1 VNTKLGEMKM
11 DIIVPKAGL
20 TMTEATVTA
29 WLVAEGQEV
38 NKNDTIAELMT
49 EKMTVEV
56 EAPESGVIQRI
67 IKQEGEEV
75 LVGETLATLLPANVQ
90 IDIKENIALPSANEV
105 LKNPLNKTAS
115 PSYDAAV
122 IGGGPGGYVAAI
134 RIAQLGGKVVLI
146 ERNELGGVCLNAGC
160 IPTKTLLKGAELTK
174 IHNLSAEFGVF
185 YPPPTIDFSKL
196 MEKKEALIQQL
207 QKGISHLLKKSK
219 VTVLNGVGE
228 VVSPNLVKVTKKNG
242 EIETIDCKNII
253 LATGS
258 EAHIPNIP
266 GLGNANPLTSK
277 EALSMTEL
285 PESIAIIGAGA
296 IGCEFAGIYAPL
308 GVKVVLIESESE
320 ILPGAD
326 LDVAQFLN
334 KSLKKDGVEI
344 LTSSQVKEMNE
355 ENGDKTLYIEHKDHY
370 KQIVVKEILV
380 ATGRKARLETIKEIG
395 LAEESGGVKVDES
408 LRTSIPSIFA
418 IGDLTGKENLA
429 HVASAQ
435 GIIAAEN
442 CMGNQQK
449 MNYQSIPRCIYTSP
463 EIASV
468 GITEKEANT
477 KNLDYQTG
485 KYYFNGNG
493 RALANGKA
501 EGFIKVIRDK
511 KYNQILGIHIVGP
524 NASELISEGVLAVNL
539 EATPEEIAATI
550 HPHPT
555 LSEGLL
561 EAALA
566 SMGKGI
572 HV

>member
-1 VNTKLGEMKM
+1 MEM

-20 TMTEATVTA
+20 TMTEATVTT
-29 WLVAEGQEV
+29 WLVAEGEKV

-49 EKMTVEV
+49 EKLTVEV
-56 EAPESGVIQRI
+56 EAPESGVIVSI
-67 IKQEGEEV
+67 VKQEGEEA
-75 LVGETLATLLPANVQ
+75 LVGETLATLLTTQSESDQN
-90 IDIKENIALPSANEV
+90 ENNALPIGKEV
-105 LKNPLNKTAS
+105 LKNPSNKTAI
-115 PSYDAAV
+115 PSYDAVV

-134 RIAQLGGKVVLI
+134 RIAQLGGRVVLI

-174 IHNLSAEFGVF
+174 LHSLSSEFGVY

-196 MEKKEALIQQL
+196 LQKKEAVIQQL
-207 QKGISHLLKKSK
+207 QNGVSHLLKKSK
-219 VTVLNGVGE
+219 VTVINGVGE
-228 VVSPNLVKVTKKNG
+228 VVSPNKVNVTKPNG
-242 EIETIDCKNII
+242 EIETITSKNII
-253 LATGS
+253 VATGS

-266 GLGNANPLTSK
+266 GLRDAHPLTSK
-277 EALSMTEL
+277 EALSMEEL

-296 IGCEFAGIYAPL
+296 IGCEFAGIYAPF
-308 GVKVVLIESESE
+308 GVKVVLIESENE

-326 LDVAQFLN
+326 LDVAQFLK
-334 KSLKKDGVEI
+334 KSLTKDGVEI
-344 LTSSQVKEMNE
+344 LTSSMVKEIKE
-355 ENGDKTLYIEHKDHY
+355 ENGEKTLYIEHKDQY
-370 KQIVVKEILV
+370 KEIVVKEILV
-380 ATGRKARLETIKEIG
+380 ATGRKARLETLREIG
-395 LAEESGGVKVDES
+395 LEVENEGIKVDEY
-408 LRTSIPSIFA
+408 LHTSIPSIFA
-418 IGDLTGKENLA
+418 IGDITGKENLA

-435 GIIAAEN
+435 GMVAAEN
-442 CMGNQQK
+442 CMGYQK
-449 MNYQSIPRCIYTSP
+449 AMNYESIPRCIYTSP

-468 GITEKEANT
+468 GLTEKEAT
-477 KNLDYQTG
+477 AKNLEYQTG
-485 KYYFNGNG
+485 KYYINGNG
-493 RALANGKA
+493 RAITNGKA
-501 EGFIKVIRDK
+501 EGFIKVLRDK

-524 NASELISEGVLAVNL
+524 NASELISEGVLAINL

>member
-1 VNTKLGEMKM
+1 MKMEM

-20 TMTEATVTA
+20 TMTEATVTT
-29 WLVAEGQEV
+29 WLVAEGEKV
-38 NKNDTIAELMT
+38 KKNDTIAELMT

-56 EAPESGVIQRI
+56 ESPENGVIVSI
-67 IKQEGEEV
+67 IKQEGEEP
-75 LVGETLATLLPANVQ
+75 LVGETLATLLTTHTER
-90 IDIKENIALPSANEV
+90 DEKENTALLSANEV
-105 LKNPLNKTAS
+105 LKNPSIETAL

-174 IHNLSAEFGVF
+174 IHNLSAEFGVY

-196 MEKKEALIQQL
+196 MKKKEALIQQL

-228 VVSPNLVKVTKKNG
+228 VVSPNRVKVTNSNG
-242 EIETIDCKNII
+242 EIETIASKNII

-266 GLGNANPLTSK
+266 GLKNANPLTSK

-296 IGCEFAGIYAPL
+296 IGCEFAGIYAPF
-308 GVKVVLIESESE
+308 GVKVVLIESENE

-326 LDVAQFLN
+326 LDVAQFLK

-344 LTSSQVKEMNE
+344 LTSSQVKEIKE

-370 KQIVVKEILV
+370 KEIVVKEILV
-380 ATGRKARLETIKEIG
+380 ATGRKARLETLKEIG
-395 LAEESGGVKVDES
+395 LDGENGGVKVDES

-418 IGDLTGKENLA
+418 IGDITGKENLA

-435 GIIAAEN
+435 GMVAAEN
-442 CMGNQQK
+442 CMGNQK
-449 MNYQSIPRCIYTSP
+449 RMNYESIPRCIYTSP

-468 GITEKEANT
+468 GLTEKEAT
-477 KNLDYQTG
+477 KKNLDYQTG

-493 RALANGKA
+493 RALTNGKA
-501 EGFIKVIRDK
+501 EGFVKVLRDK

>member
-1 VNTKLGEMKM
+1 MNM

-20 TMTEATVTA
+20 TMTEATITT
-29 WLVAEGQEV
+29 WLVAEGDKV

-56 EAPESGVIQRI
+56 EAPESGMIVSIL
-67 IKQEGEEV
+67 KHEGEEV
-75 LVGETLATLLPANVQ
+75 LVGETLATLLTTQSESQQNEGNTLPA
-90 IDIKENIALPSANEV
+90 ANEV
-105 LKNPLNKTAS
+105 VKSSSNETAL
-115 PSYDAAV
+115 PSYDAVV

-134 RIAQLGGKVVLI
+134 RIAQLGGRVVLI
-146 ERNELGGVCLNAGC
+146 ERNELGGVCLNEGC

-174 IHNLSAEFGVF
+174 LHSLSSEYGVY
-185 YPPPTIDFSKL
+185 YPSPTIDFSKL
-196 MEKKEALIQQL
+196 LQKKEAVIGHL
-207 QKGISHLLKKSK
+207 QNGVSHLLKKNK
-219 VTVLNGVGE
+219 ITVINGVGE
-228 VVSPNLVKVTKKNG
+228 VVSPNKVNVTRNNG
-242 EIETIDCKNII
+242 EIESITTKSII

-258 EAHIPNIP
+258 ETHIPNIP
-266 GLGNANPLTSK
+266 GLRDANPLTSK
-277 EALSMTEL
+277 EALSLGEL

-296 IGCEFAGIYAPL
+296 IGCEFAGIYAPF
-308 GVKVVLIESESE
+308 GVKVVLIESANE

-326 LDVAQFLN
+326 ADVSQFLK
-334 KSLKKDGVEI
+334 KSLIKDGVEI
-344 LTSSQVKEMNE
+344 ITSSQVKEIKV
-355 ENGDKTLYIEHKDHY
+355 ENGEKTLYIEHQDHY
-370 KQIVVKEILV
+370 KEIVVNEILV
-380 ATGRKARLETIKEIG
+380 ATGRKARIESLKEVG
-395 LAEESGGVKVDES
+395 LVVENDGVKVNEY
-408 LRTSIPSIFA
+408 LRTNIPSIFA
-418 IGDLTGKENLA
+418 IGDITGKENLA

-435 GIIAAEN
+435 GVVAAEN
-442 CMGNQQK
+442 CMGSQK
-449 MNYQSIPRCIYTSP
+449 EMKYDAIPRCIYTSP

-468 GITEKEANT
+468 GLTEKEAT
-477 KNLDYQTG
+477 DRNLDYQIG
-485 KYYFNGNG
+485 KYHFNGNG
-493 RALANGKA
+493 RAITNGKT

-539 EATPEEIAATI
+539 EATPEEIASTI

>member
-1 VNTKLGEMKM
+1 MEM

-20 TMTEATVTA
+20 TMTDATVTT
-29 WLVAEGQEV
+29 WLVAEGEKV

-49 EKMTVEV
+49 EKLTVEV
-56 EAPESGVIQRI
+56 EAPESGVIARI

-75 LVGETLATLLPANVQ
+75 LVGETLATMLTTDSVR
-90 IDIKENIALPSANEV
+90 DEKENIALPSANEV
-105 LKNPLNKTAS
+105 LKNPPNEAAS
-115 PSYDAAV
+115 PSYDTVV

-134 RIAQLGGKVVLI
+134 RMAQLGGKVVLI

-174 IHNLSAEFGVF
+174 IHTLSSEFGVY

-196 MEKKEALIQQL
+196 IQKKEAVIQQL
-207 QKGISHLLKKSK
+207 QNGVSHLLKKNK
-219 VTVLNGVGE
+219 ITVINGVGE
-228 VVSPNLVKVTKKNG
+228 VVSPNMVNVTKTNG
-242 EIETIDCKNII
+242 EIEKITSKNII

-258 EAHIPNIP
+258 EAHIPNIS
-266 GLGNANPLTSK
+266 GLRDANPLTSK
-277 EALSMTEL
+277 EALSLAEL

-296 IGCEFAGIYAPL
+296 IGCEFAGIYAPF
-308 GVKVVLIESESE
+308 GVKVVLIEGENE

-326 LDVAQFLN
+326 LDVAQFLK
-334 KSLKKDGVEI
+334 KSLTKDGVEI
-344 LTSSQVKEMNE
+344 LTSSQVKEINE
-355 ENGDKTLYIEHKDHY
+355 ENGYKTLYIEHKDHY
-370 KQIVVKEILV
+370 KEIVVKEILV
-380 ATGRKARLETIKEIG
+380 ATGRKARLETLKEIG
-395 LAEESGGVKVDES
+395 LEIENGGVKVDEN

-418 IGDLTGKENLA
+418 IGDITGKENLA

-435 GIIAAEN
+435 GMVAAEN
-442 CMGNQQK
+442 CMGYQK
-449 MNYQSIPRCIYTSP
+449 EMNYESIPRCIYTSP

-468 GITEKEANT
+468 GLSEKEAT
-477 KNLDYQTG
+477 EKNLDYQTG

-493 RALANGKA
+493 RAITNGKA
-501 EGFIKVIRDK
+501 EGFIKVLRDK